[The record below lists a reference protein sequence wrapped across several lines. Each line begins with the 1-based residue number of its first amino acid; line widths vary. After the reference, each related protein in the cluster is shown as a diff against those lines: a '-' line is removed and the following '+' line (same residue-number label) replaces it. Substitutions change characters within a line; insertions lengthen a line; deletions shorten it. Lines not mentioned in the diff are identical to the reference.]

1 MIVCL
6 YSKAK
11 ALFFYVALEGQA
23 RGILGACFLKGV
35 PLSFRLVFSR
45 LTPKGAHGAYF
56 SNFAYIESSASVQL
70 LNKPNSWQKLSTLYC
85 KVLKFYLSLHPKSN
99 HKQDYEY
106 RERQV
111 TDEKRYAGVLCAAA
125 PEAQAVLR
133 QRHHPTA
140 EECGTARGGG
150 NTLSAADP
158 LEERRSAAIRVAGVD
173 AGTSPQVLCP
183 QQRG

>member
-85 KVLKFYLSLHPKSN
+85 KVLSFYLSLQPKT
-99 HKQDYEY
+99 KQTYENEH
-106 RERQV
+106 RECKV
-111 TDEKRYAGVLCAAA
+111 TNAEGDAGVLRTAAA
-125 PEAQAVLR
+125 EAPAFVR
-133 QRHHPTA
+133 
-140 EECGTARGGG
+140 E
-150 NTLSAADP
+150 
-158 LEERRSAAIRVAGVD
+158 
-173 AGTSPQVLCP
+173 
-183 QQRG
+183 